1 MNYGIQIDSNNII
14 IGTLSTS
21 EPLPSGWIAIT
32 AAQLPSAQVAGAT
45 WDASTS
51 TVNPPASNY
60 NLNKVQQQQIGVVY
74 GQLQAALV
82 SPYAFTTSG
91 GVSSSFPMDGTS
103 QKNYSN
109 AYTMYVLGGETLP
122 TGFFLYDVTQTAVP
136 FTVAD
141 IKSLY
146 LGAASREQGYYAS
159 FEKAK
164 NDILAATSVSAVQ
177 AITLSNP

>member
-1 MNYGIQIDSNNII
+1 MNTYIQIDNNNYITTTI
-14 IGTLSTS
+14 STAQTLDS
-21 EPLPSGWIAIT
+21 PWISISSSSLSI
-32 AAQLPSAQVAGAT
+32 AQKAGAT
-45 WDASTS
+45 YTNE
-51 TVNPPASNY
+51 TVNEPASNY
-60 NLNKVQQQQIGVVY
+60 NLDVIQQQQIGVVY

-91 GVSSSFPMDGTS
+91 GISSSFPMDGAS

-109 AYTMYVLGGETLP
+109 AYAMYVLGGESLP
-122 TGFFLYDVTQTAVP
+122 SGFFFYDVTQTAVP

-141 IKSLY
+141 IKSFY
-146 LGAASREQGYYAS
+146 LGAAGREQGYYAA

-177 AITLSNP
+177 AIALSNP

>member
-1 MNYGIQIDSNNII
+1 MNYGIQINSNNII
-14 IGTLSTS
+14 TGSIATS
-21 EPLPSGWIAIT
+21 GALPSGWIAIT
-32 AAQLPSAQVAGAT
+32 EAQYPSAQVQGAS

-51 TVNPPASNY
+51 TVNPPAANY
-60 NLNKVQQQQIGVVY
+60 NLNVVQQQQIGVVY
-74 GQLQAALV
+74 GQLQTALV

-91 GVSSSFPMDGTS
+91 GISSSFPMDGAS

-109 AYTMYVLGGETLP
+109 AYAMYVLGGESLP
-122 TGFFLYDVTQTAVP
+122 SGFFFYDVTQTAVP

-141 IKSLY
+141 IKSFY
-146 LGAASREQGYYAS
+146 LGAAGREQGYYAA

-177 AITLSNP
+177 AIALSNP

>member
-51 TVNPPASNY
+51 TVNPPAANY
-60 NLNKVQQQQIGVVY
+60 NVNQVQQQQIVLVSQ
-74 GQLQAALV
+74 QLQLALV

-91 GVSSSFPMDGTS
+91 GVSSSFPMDAVS
-103 QKNYSN
+103 QHNYSN
-109 AYTMYVLGGETLP
+109 AYTMYVLGAQALP
-122 TGFFLYDVTQTAVP
+122 SGFFFYDVNQNAVP
-136 FTVAD
+136 FAVAD
-141 IKSLY
+141 IKNLY
-146 LGAASREQGYYAS
+146 LGAASREQGYYAA

-164 NDILAATSVSAVQ
+164 TDIMAATTVSAVQ

>member
-1 MNYGIQIDSNNII
+1 MNYGIQINSNSII
-14 IGTLSTS
+14 VGTIATS
-21 EPLPSGWIAIT
+21 GSLPSGWIAIT
-32 AAQLPSAQVAGAT
+32 QAQYPSAQAQGAS

-51 TVNPPASNY
+51 TVNPPAANY
-60 NLNKVQQQQIGVVY
+60 NLNAVQQQQIGVVY

-91 GVSSSFPMDGTS
+91 GVSSSFPMDSTS
-103 QKNYSN
+103 QKNYAN
-109 AYTMYVLGGETLP
+109 AYTMYVLGGESLP
-122 TGFFLYDVTQTAVP
+122 SGFFFYDVTQTAVP

-141 IKSLY
+141 IKNLY
-146 LGAASREQGYYAS
+146 LGAGGRNQVYYAA

-177 AITLSNP
+177 VITLSNP

>member
-1 MNYGIQIDSNNII
+1 MNYGIQINSNNII
-14 IGTLSTS
+14 VGSIATS
-21 EPLPSGWIAIT
+21 GSLPSGWITIT
-32 AAQLPSAQVAGAT
+32 EDQYPSAQVQGAS

-60 NLNKVQQQQIGVVY
+60 NLNVVQQQQIGVVY

-91 GVSSSFPMDGTS
+91 GVSSSFPMDSTS
-103 QKNYSN
+103 QKNYAN
-109 AYTMYVLGGETLP
+109 AYTMYVLGGEALP
-122 TGFFLYDVTQTAVP
+122 SGFFFYDVTQTAVP

-141 IKSLY
+141 IKSFY
-146 LGAASREQGYYAS
+146 LGAAGREQGYYAA

-164 NDILAATSVSAVQ
+164 KDILAATSVSAVQ

>member
-1 MNYGIQIDSNNII
+1 MNYGIQINSNNII
-14 IGTLSTS
+14 TGSIATS
-21 EPLPSGWIAIT
+21 GSLPSGWIAIT
-32 AAQLPSAQVAGAT
+32 EAQYPSAQVQGAS

-51 TVNPPASNY
+51 TVNPPAANY

-91 GVSSSFPMDGTS
+91 GVSSSFPMDDTS
-103 QKNYSN
+103 QKNYTN
-109 AYTMYVLGGETLP
+109 ANTMYNLNQQPLP
-122 TGFFLYDVTQTAVP
+122 SGFFFYDVNQVAVP

-141 IKSLY
+141 IKNLY
-146 LGAASREQGYYAS
+146 LGAGGRNQAYYAA

-164 NDILAATSVSAVQ
+164 NDILAATTVSAVQ
-177 AITLSNP
+177 SITLSNP

>member
-1 MNYGIQIDSNNII
+1 MNYGIQINSNNII
-14 IGTLSTS
+14 VGTIATSSALS
-21 EPLPSGWIAIT
+21 SGWIAIT
-32 AAQLPSAQVAGAT
+32 EAQYPSAQVQGAS

-51 TVNPPASNY
+51 TVNPPAANY
-60 NLNKVQQQQIGVVY
+60 NLNVVQQQQIGVVY

-91 GVSSSFPMDGTS
+91 GVSSSFPMDSTS
-103 QKNYSN
+103 QKNYAN

-122 TGFFLYDVTQTAVP
+122 SGFFFYDVTQTAIP
-136 FTVAD
+136 FAVTD
-141 IKSLY
+141 IKNLS
-146 LGAASREQGYYAS
+146 LGAASREQGYYAA

-164 NDILAATSVSAVQ
+164 NDIVAATSVSAVQ

>member
-1 MNYGIQIDSNNII
+1 MNYGIQTNSNNII
-14 IGTLSTS
+14 VGSIATS
-21 EPLPSGWIAIT
+21 GSLPSGWIAIT
-32 AAQLPSAQVAGAT
+32 EAQYPSAQVQGAS

-60 NLNKVQQQQIGVVY
+60 NLNVVQQQQIGVVY
-74 GQLQAALV
+74 GQLQSAMV

-91 GVSSSFPMDGTS
+91 GVSTSFPMDSNS

-109 AYTMYVLGGETLP
+109 AYAMYVLGGEALP
-122 TGFFLYDVTQTAVP
+122 SGFFFYDVNQNAITFA
-136 FTVAD
+136 ASD
-141 IKSLY
+141 IKAFY
-146 LGAASREQGYYAS
+146 LGAASREQGYYAA

-164 NDILAATSVSAVQ
+164 TDIASATTVSGVQ

>member
-1 MNYGIQIDSNNII
+1 MNYGIQTNSNNII
-14 IGTLSTS
+14 VGSIATS
-21 EPLPSGWIAIT
+21 GSLPSGWIAIT
-32 AAQLPSAQVAGAT
+32 EAQYPSAQVQGAS

-60 NLNKVQQQQIGVVY
+60 NLNVVQQQQIGVVY

-82 SPYAFTTSG
+82 SPYDFTTSG
-91 GVSSSFPMDGTS
+91 GVSSSFPMDSTS
-103 QKNYSN
+103 QKNYAN
-109 AYTMYVLGGETLP
+109 AYTMYVLGGESLP
-122 TGFFLYDVTQTAVP
+122 SGFFFYDVTQTAVP

-141 IKSLY
+141 IKSFY
-146 LGAASREQGYYAS
+146 LGAAGREQGYYAA

-177 AITLSNP
+177 AIALSNP